1 MPDQATIFLV
11 RHAHAGNREQF
22 DGDDRYRP
30 LTKRGR
36 AEAVAIAEMIAARLG
51 EATEG
56 VLMSSPFVRCYQTI
70 EPLAL
75 SLDREIVTDARLSEG
90 YDRDGALAIISS
102 VAHGSVLCT
111 HGDIIPDVMGALQ
124 RRGAEIVG
132 APDWRK
138 GATWVLTRVGDQV
151 TLASAIPPP
160 DF

>member
-11 RHAHAGNREQF
+11 RHAHAGHRERF

-30 LTKRGR
+30 LSKRGR
-36 AEAVAIAEMIAARLG
+36 AEAVAIAEMLAARMG
-51 EATEG
+51 GVVEA

-75 SLDREIVTDARLSEG
+75 SLDREIVTDTRLAEG
-90 YDRDGALAIISS
+90 YDRDGALEIIAT
-102 VAHGSVLCT
+102 VAHGSVLCS

-124 RRGAEIVG
+124 RRGAEMIG

-138 GATWVLTRVGDQV
+138 GATWVLTRVGDMI
-151 TLASAIPPP
+151 TSASAIPPP